1 MPTTLVE
8 PASPANTAPRRAPRP
23 AMPRFVRLLF
33 IAIVVAGLG
42 TLAVNITSYLSHRQ
56 SRIAQLQR
64 ERLQLR
70 EVIQRLTGRSRR
82 AQLVVAGQTINGF
95 GKVLRTHLLWQEFTI
110 GPHGNQTPLPVR
122 KFTIPGNIVHV
133 DAFVLKFQDKYVEE
147 GNVLR
152 GKSLA
157 LFRRIYGESQAPDK
171 AIPLAVK
178 GAVPLAYRA
187 KLNRTNSFERQLWTN
202 IWQLMDH
209 PKMAAKQGLDVV
221 QGQDV
226 YRPVFPGKLYEI
238 DLQNDGGLEFR
249 QREGESALVHN
260 MLIQAARDHTRS
272 AAR

>member
-1 MPTTLVE
+1 MPTMLE
-8 PASPANTAPRRAPRP
+8 PETRPVAAPRRVPRLP
-23 AMPRFVRLLF
+23 MPRFVRMLF
-33 IAIVVAGLG
+33 FAIVLAGLG
-42 TLAVNITSYLSHRQ
+42 TLAVNITTYFSQRQ

-64 ERLQLR
+64 ERTQLR

-82 AQLVVAGQTINGF
+82 AELVVAGQTINGF

-110 GPHGNQTPLPVR
+110 GPNGQQTPLPVR

-133 DAFVLKFQDKYVEE
+133 DAFVLKFQDKYVEQ
-147 GNVLR
+147 GDVLR

-157 LFRRIYGESQAPDK
+157 LFRRIYGESQAPDH
-171 AIPLAVK
+171 AIPLVAK
-178 GAVPLAYRA
+178 GTVPRAYRI
-187 KLNRTNSFERQLWTN
+187 KLNRTNSFERRLWRN

-226 YRPVFPGKLYEI
+226 YRPVFRGKLYQI

-249 QREGESALVHN
+249 QREGQSALVHN
-260 MLIQAARDHTRS
+260 MLSRAARDHTHRS
-272 AAR
+272 TH